1 MIDKSIYEGVM
12 EFTEENTLYV
22 IDYIKQHK
30 ELLGKCIEAGKK
42 GIEEACFEYARKH
55 NDEFGDRFILELY
68 DVSWRR
74 VWSAIK

>member
-30 ELLGKCIEAGKK
+30 ELLKKCIGAGKK
-42 GIEEACFEYARKH
+42 GIEEECFSYARKH